1 MEKYYS
7 YTEFDQLG
15 SKSGGFLGYF
25 FAHNDSTVTIFQSI
39 HQLVDWFSSCQQP
52 LAAALSILLLAAA
65 GASMKSIKAPN
76 SKLHQH
82 HVMIMQLWPNSET
95 WIKCAPWW
103 ITPQKK
109 KIFAIQILFRLQ
121 GFCQRV
127 RTENKNKK
135 SVDGAKTFF
144 NFFFYCSL
152 KILSRCVWALW
163 L

>member
-95 WIKCAPWW
+95 WKKCAPWW

-109 KIFAIQILFRLQ
+109 KKSLQ
-121 GFCQRV
+121 FKYCSDCRV
-127 RTENKNKK
+127 SAREWGQKTKIK
-135 SVDGAKTFF
+135 SQSMERKRFL
-144 NFFFYCSL
+144 NFFFTA
-152 KILSRCVWALW
+152 V
-163 L
+163 